1 MGKTRN
7 RRKRS
12 VRNLAEKLR
21 PVRGRIRIMVSELTE
36 NMESKLIRN
45 DLLASLEVESW
56 SDDLD

>member
-36 NMESKLIRN
+36 NMESKLI
-45 DLLASLEVESW
+45 
-56 SDDLD
+56 